1 MLGLLDREVA
11 RRLSR
16 LGEGAGPSG
25 FDVPGNLGSANFD
38 WRTLRGGRMTKWKG
52 EAASYAPNVAHLVS
66 NVARSWGTRLLPAAL
81 LMGLGAGSASGAD
94 RYWDANGTAPNRG
107 GTGVWDTSSSFWS
120 PNGDGVS
127 GPYTVWNNAALDDA
141 IFGGPNGITA
151 TVTLNAPITAHNLT
165 FDVSTTYTLTG
176 STLTLAGA
184 IPTITINGTATVNS
198 ILAGNAGLTKAGAG
212 VLTLTGANTFSGGLN
227 VTAGTLNVSG
237 DSSLGAASNGI
248 ALAAGT
254 TLRSTGAL
262 AAGRVVTLLSG
273 SSAIGGGV
281 GSAHITG
288 AGGFT
293 LAAATTL
300 SDDTND
306 FTGGVGIDSANLS
319 FTSIRNLGEASAL
332 GAATTAANGAVFVRN
347 ASAVYIGSGDTSN
360 RSWNM
365 APFTGSSALYNQG
378 TGTLTV
384 TGDIVAGGGY
394 SASVILGAQTADL
407 ALLGVISSNLATRP
421 FVFTGG
427 GTNRSITLN
436 GANTFGGAVT
446 IQAVTVRAN
455 VLADQGATSSLGT
468 GAGVGTISLSNGV
481 LSYIGTGSSTN
492 RGLSINGGSSVLN
505 DGTGALALSGAV
517 AFNAAAPADTF
528 TLGGSFAGSN
538 TLSGVISGAGNLVMN
553 GGAGNAWLLSGA
565 NSFTGVTTVT
575 SGTLQAGSSQAF
587 GTSNAMVV
595 NGGALDLNTRAIEV
609 ASLAGTGGAV
619 ALTGADLTV
628 NGGAS
633 TSYAGSITGTGG
645 LVKRGT
651 STLTLTGQSTYT
663 GGTTINGGTL
673 ALNFA
678 ATAGGPTSNLIA
690 ASSALNMGGGTLAIT
705 GAAGEADV
713 QTFNGLNVTSGNN
726 KINATSGAG
735 GSTTVNFGA
744 INRTGGLIDFGLPS
758 TGAFTTTNADGALGG
773 WATVNGADYAQVV
786 GGNITAFT
794 AYVNKDNAATWVNG
808 DIVSDQ
814 GGVANSPYT
823 GTVTGSVALG
833 GLKYTA
839 ANNSTVTVGAGNTLS
854 VDGAIIVAASVGNA
868 SQTIQGGSITGG
880 AGGGTLG
887 VIQNSTGTGTFTIAS
902 TIVDNGGG
910 TGFAKAGA
918 GRVAL
923 SALNTYTGPTTIS
936 GGTLSVNTVANGGQA
951 SAIGASNSASSNLAI
966 EGGTLQYTGTTA
978 TSDRGFTLATS
989 GAVTAG
995 TIDVSSAGTNLT
1007 FSGQVTSPDSAGLT
1021 KTGAGT
1027 LTLSNAT
1034 SNYSGVTTVSA
1045 GTLSVGTLANGGV
1058 ASGIG
1063 ASSSASTNLV
1073 LQNGG
1078 TLQYTGAN
1086 VTSDR
1091 GFTVGTGGGVV
1102 GVSNAASTLTLG
1114 GTAIGTGSLTKAGVG
1129 TLVLSGTNTYSGGTT
1144 ISAGTLRAGSTQ
1156 AFGTGLMT
1164 LANTAGATLD
1174 LNGFNAS
1181 VSALQGGGPSGGNVV
1196 LGTATLTLSGGTG
1209 TYAGVISG
1217 TGGVTRSGAG
1227 VQTMSGC
1234 GNTYSGATTI
1244 NGSTISTD
1252 CLADGLQASGIGASS
1267 AASGNLVLTAGG
1279 ILNYTGGSV
1288 SINRGFTLQS
1298 GDGNVV
1304 VATGTTTLG
1313 FSGQVTGAG
1322 RLRKGGAGVLLLSGA
1337 NNYSGDTVVDAGILR
1352 AGSTSA
1358 FGTGGMFMQNVAG
1371 ATLDLAG
1378 YNVSVLNLQNGGP
1391 LGGNVTLGSGTLT
1404 ITNGSNASYAGAI
1417 SGTGGLR
1424 KSGGPGAAQ
1433 VLTGCGS
1440 SYTGSTVID
1449 SGFLYVTCLADG
1461 GANSSIGAS
1470 SAAASNLVLNGGTL
1484 TYTGLGGSTNRQFT
1498 LGAAGGTLDASGS
1511 GPISFTSAAPVA
1523 LAGTNTART
1532 LTLSGSNTGNNSLA
1546 AQITDNGSG
1555 KTALTK
1561 TGTGTWV
1568 VTNAGST
1575 YTGVTTISGGV
1586 LAVDKLANGGQAS
1599 SVGASSSLASNL
1611 VIGSGS
1617 TLRYTGAGDT
1627 TDRLFTLS
1635 TGTSFI
1641 ESSGTGAIV
1650 FSNTGSAAYTGSG
1663 NRTLAL
1669 GGTNTG
1675 LNTMG
1680 GTIVDGPG
1688 GPTTLAKNDSGTW
1701 VLTGNNTFTGN
1712 TVVNNG
1718 NLMIGNGGTSGNAG
1732 AGNVIVAN
1740 ATSTLSFN
1748 RSDTF
1753 GFTGTLSGAG
1763 NIAQIGTGTTV
1774 LTSAGNTI
1782 GGTTSVNAGTL
1793 QVNGAL
1799 TTATIAM
1806 NGAGTLTVN
1815 GTVQGPGATSST
1827 VTGDAGA
1834 STINVNLGGT
1844 LLANGDLGGG
1854 NDTVSVSGTLNT
1866 GAAALNL
1873 GAGNDTLVLNDAA
1886 AISGVGVNA
1895 GTGGESGAGDTL
1907 RVVTAINRTLQG
1919 ASVSG
1924 FESLDK
1930 QGIGTLTLFGDHSY
1944 SGGTTISGGVLQVG
1958 NGPIAATLNTPTVV
1972 NNGALNFALNNDY
1985 TFGGTITGSG
1995 RVSKNNLGTT
2005 TLTAD
2010 NSYAGTTTVLG
2021 GTLIVDGNQSGATG
2035 TTTVG
2040 PSATLGG
2047 KGTIGGSANV
2057 SGALA
2062 PGAPGNAAGTL
2073 TINGSL
2079 GLTSSAALN
2088 YNFGQANVAGG
2099 AFNDL
2104 VNVGGNL
2111 TLDGTLNVTQ
2121 SPGGTFGPG
2130 VYRVI
2135 NYGGTLTN
2143 NGLNVTDPNYVVQ
2156 TSVANQVNLVNSAG
2170 LQLSYWDGDAGPH
2183 SNSIVN
2189 GGNGTWRAAGDQN
2202 WTDSTGLFAAPF
2214 ANASFAIFQGAAGT
2228 VTVDNAN
2235 GQVQAAGMQFA
2246 TNGYLVQGGPIELV
2260 GGASIIRVGDGTG
2273 AGAAYVATI
2282 NSSLTGNSQLV
2293 KTDLGTLVLSGTN
2306 SYTGGTSINGGTVRI
2321 SQDAN
2326 LGNAAGG
2333 LSFSG
2338 GTLNTIA
2345 DIATGRAVALAGAGT
2360 FLTNGGTTTTLTGG
2374 ITGAGGLTKDGAG
2387 TLVVASDATHSG
2399 GTTVTAGILQV
2410 GNGATAGTLAG
2421 NVTNNAV
2428 LAFNRSDSLTF
2439 GGAITGTG
2447 AVRQIG
2453 TGTTV
2458 LTANSSY
2465 SGGTTISAGTLQLGN
2480 GGSAGSFTGDVTDN
2494 GTLAFNRSDN
2504 FTFGGTI
2511 SGAGGLRQF
2520 GSGTTILTANNTYTG
2535 NTVVDGGTLLVDG
2548 DQSAATGLTAV
2559 NAGGTLGGTG
2569 IIGSNVFVFNDG
2581 ALNPGDVGATPGT
2594 LTINGGLS
2602 LLNGSTLNYNFGQA
2616 NVPGG
2621 AFNDLTEVGGDL
2633 ILDGTLNVAVSP
2645 GGTFGPGI
2653 YRVISY
2659 DGALFDH
2666 GLNIGTIPSPDFF
2679 VQTSIDHQVNLVNTA
2694 GLTLNY
2700 WDGAA
2705 GPKNDG
2711 FVNGG
2716 DGLWQAS
2723 AGNDNWTDSAGI
2735 VNAPFTDSAFAIFAG
2750 AAGTVSVDNSLGGV
2764 SASGM
2769 QFATGGYVIQGQDVA
2784 LVGPQSII
2792 RVGDG
2797 TAASAAYSATISS
2810 NLTGNTQL
2818 VKTDLGTLLL
2828 AGTNSYTGGTAINGG
2843 TLQVSDD
2850 GNLGA
2855 AAGALSF
2862 DGGTLRNTA
2871 AFSSARDVT
2880 LNAGGG
2886 TFETNAGLTLSGLIG
2901 GAGGFTK
2908 TSSGALTLT
2917 GANSY
2922 TGPTTVSAGS
2932 LFVNGNQ
2939 SGATGLTSVQSGA
2952 TLGGTGTLGGDV
2964 TIADGATLSPG
2975 AADGTPGT
2983 LAIAGN
2989 LSLSGGSILNYSF
3002 GQANVAGGALN
3013 DLTTIGG
3020 NLVLDGTLNVSVSPG
3035 GTFGPGVYRVFN
3047 YNGTLTNNGLSVGTI
3062 PSTDYFVQTAIANQV
3077 NLVNTEGLTLNYWD
3091 GAAGPKFNGVIDGGD
3106 GVWQN
3111 STGND
3116 NWADSTGAVNA
3127 PFTDSAFAIFAGA
3140 AGTVTVDNGL
3150 GQVAASGMQ
3159 FLTDGYVIQGG
3170 PVALAGGPTSTIRVG
3185 DGTAAGAGITATI
3198 AAQLTGN
3205 TQLVKTD
3212 LGTLV
3217 LTGTNSYTGGTAI
3230 NGGTLQVSADGN
3242 LGDAA
3247 GALAFN
3253 GGTLHTTAS
3262 FNSGRAMN
3270 LLGQGTV
3277 LTDAG
3282 TTLTW
3287 DGALAG
3293 AGTLTKSGTGTI
3305 AIASDSSGF
3314 AGTTS
3319 IDAGTL
3325 AVSGSLCGI
3334 VNVNAGGRLQGTGT
3348 VCDTNNFAGG
3358 VIAAGNPG
3366 VPGTLTVAGNY
3377 VGNGGVLEI
3386 ETVLGGDA
3394 SPTDKL
3400 VVTGNTSGATDLKVV
3415 NLGGGGAQ
3423 TVEGIKVVDIG
3434 GASNGT
3440 FSLVGDYVFQGDQ
3453 AVVGGAYAYRLYKN
3467 GVSTPADG
3475 DWYLRSA
3482 LVNGDPDPQP
3492 LYSPGVPLYEAYEG
3506 VLQAFNELGTM
3517 QQRIGNRS
3525 WGEGATPQ
3533 GADLPGQG
3541 SVDGKA
3547 IWARIEAAHAEIKP
3561 ETSTSG
3567 TIYDVTTW
3575 KLQAGVDGLLHESDA
3590 GTLIGGI
3597 TAHYGTASSD
3607 VSSIFGAGSIAATGY
3622 GVGSTLTWFG
3632 SGGFYVDAQAEA
3644 TWYDSDIRSATLGTT
3659 LADGNNG
3666 FGYGLSIETG
3676 QKIALNGNW
3685 SLTPQAQLAY
3695 SSVDFDAFTDP
3706 FGAVVSPGSSNS
3718 LVGRLGL
3725 SADYEDQ
3732 WVDDAGQVSRTHIYG
3747 LGNLYYDFLD
3757 GNDVDVSGTKLVSE
3771 NQALWGGVGLG
3782 GSLSWADGR
3791 YAVFG
3796 EGTARTSLK
3805 DFGDSHAL
3813 GAKLGF
3819 AVKW

>member
-1 MLGLLDREVA
+1 MSELLGGEAAQL
-11 RRLSR
+11 LSR
-16 LGEGAGPSG
+16 SRDGAGQSCFG
-25 FDVPGNLGSANFD
+25 VSGNLRGAAFD
-38 WRTLRGGRMTKWKG
+38 SRLLRGGRMTKCNG
-52 EAASYAPNVAHLVS
+52 EAASYAPSMAQLVTAT
-66 NVARSWGTRLLPAAL
+66 VRAWGARLLPAAL
-81 LMGLGAGSASGAD
+81 LMGLAAGSASSAD
-94 RYWDANGTAPNRG
+94 RYWDPNGTAAGRG
-107 GTGVWDTSSSFWS
+107 GTGAWNTTGLFWS
-120 PNGDGVS
+120 PNNDGTS
-127 GPYTVWNNAALDDA
+127 GPYTFWSNGALDDA
-141 IFGGPNGITA
+141 FFGGTTA
-151 TVTLNAPITAHNLT
+151 GTVTLGVPITAHNLT
-165 FDVSTTYTLTG
+165 FETSGYILNG
-176 STLTLAGA
+176 STLTLGGATPTISTAGA
-184 IPTITINGTATVNS
+184 TTISS
-198 ILAGNAGLTKAGAG
+198 IIAGSAGITKTGAGGLTLSG
-212 VLTLTGANTFSGGLN
+212 VNTFTGGISVSGG
-227 VTAGTLNVSG
+227 G
-237 DSSLGAASNGI
+237 LGLANDAALGNASNGVS
-248 ALAAGT
+248 LANGT
-254 TLRSTGAL
+254 SISSTGAL
-262 AAGRVVTLLSG
+262 AASRVITIVSGRAVAGSG
-273 SSAIGGGV
+273 ALT
-281 GSAHITG
+281 ARFTG
-288 AGGFT
+288 AGGLQVSGTISNNANDYTGQTIFGQG
-293 LAAATTL
+293 
-300 SDDTND
+300 TN
-306 FTGGVGIDSANLS
+306 G
-319 FTSIRNLGEASAL
+319 FTSVADLGVASSL
-332 GAATTAANGAVFVRN
+332 GAPTDATLGTIAV
-347 ASAVYIGSGDTSN
+347 SAGGGLGGSIIYSGDGDSSN
-360 RSWNM
+360 RNWR
-365 APFTGSSALYNQG
+365 FTNTSSGGNTFQNAG
-378 TGTLTV
+378 TGKLTL
-384 TGDIVAGGGY
+384 TGDIAAAGAFTLTMNF
-394 SASVILGAQTADL
+394 SAASADMD
-407 ALLGVISSNLATRP
+407 LLGVISSSAARTIQFSGNAGRT
-421 FVFTGG
+421 
-427 GTNRSITLN
+427 ITLGN
-436 GANTFGGAVT
+436 ANTYTGPTVITTITVKAATLANSGANSSFGTGNT
-446 IQAVTVRAN
+446 INFQ
-455 VLADQGATSSLGT
+455 SSTLSYT
-468 GAGVGTISLSNGV
+468 GAGSASDRTLTISGPTT
-481 LSYIGTGSSTN
+481 IG
-492 RGLSINGGSSVLN
+492 N
-505 DGTGALALSGAV
+505 DGTGALAFSGPTSFV
-517 AFNAAAPADTF
+517 AGGVADTL
-528 TLGGSFAGSN
+528 TLGGGFAGSN
-538 TLSGVISGAGNLVMN
+538 TFSGLISGAGNLTMN
-553 GGAGNAWLLSGA
+553 GAGTWVVSGA
-565 NSFTGVTTVT
+565 NTFTGTTTVQN
-575 SGTLQAGSSQAF
+575 GTLTAGSSTAF
-587 GTSNAMVV
+587 GLSNPLVV
-595 NGGALDLNTRAIEV
+595 NGGMVDLNGFDMTF
-609 ASLAGTGGAV
+609 ASLEGTGGSV
-619 ALTGADLTV
+619 ALNAGADLIL
-628 NGGAS
+628 NGN
-633 TSYAGSITGTGG
+633 TSKTYAGSLTGSGG
-645 LVKRGT
+645 LTKLGL
-651 STLTLTGQSTYT
+651 STLTLTGASSYT
-663 GGTTINGGTL
+663 GDTTIGGGTLKLDFSPAGGPVSDIVSAASTLNMNGGTL
-673 ALNFA
+673 
-678 ATAGGPTSNLIA
+678 TV
-690 ASSALNMGGGTLAIT
+690 T
-705 GAAGEADV
+705 GAAGEANT
-713 QTFNGLNVTSGNN
+713 QTFNGLNITAGSNKVT
-726 KINATSGAG
+726 ATSGASG
-735 GSTTVNFGA
+735 GSLTVNLGA
-744 INRTGGLIDFGLPS
+744 VNRTGGLVDFTLPAS
-758 TGAFTTTNADGALGG
+758 GNIKTTSATLGG
-773 WATVNGADYAQVV
+773 WATVNGTDYAAVD
-786 GGNITAFT
+786 GSNNIVAFT
-794 AYVNKDNAATWVNG
+794 AYANKDNAATWVNG
-808 DIVSDQ
+808 DVVSDTA
-814 GGVANSPYT
+814 GAANTPYF
-823 GTVTGSVALG
+823 GTVSGSKQLG

-839 ANNSTVTVGAGNTLS
+839 AANSTVTVGAGNTLG
-854 VDGAIIVAASVGNA
+854 VDGAIIVSSTSGT
-868 SQTIQGGSITGG
+868 QTITGGNLTGG
-880 AGGGTLG
+880 AGGSVLG
-887 VIQNSTGTGTFTIAS
+887 VLQNGAGSFIINS
-902 TIVDNGGG
+902 TIVNNGGATSFVSGGSG
-910 TGFAKAGA
+910 TGQVTLNGA
-918 GRVAL
+918 
-923 SALNTYTGPTTIS
+923 NTYTGAT
-936 GGTLSVNTVANGGQA
+936 TLSSGILNVNSIGNGGAA
-951 SAIGASNSASSNLAI
+951 SAIGASSAASSNLVI
-966 EGGTLQYTGTTA
+966 EGGTLHYTGATA
-978 TSDRGFTLATS
+978 TTDRGFTLVNG
-989 GAVTAG
+989 GASRTVQVDG
-995 TIDVSSAGTNLT
+995 VTNLT
-1007 FSGQVTSPDSAGLT
+1007 FTGQVTSPDDAGFT
-1021 KTGAGT
+1021 KSGAGT
-1027 LTLSNAT
+1027 LTLANA
-1034 SNYSGVTTVSA
+1034 NNDYVGVTTIA
-1045 GTLSVGTLANGGV
+1045 GGTLAVSTLADGGL

-1063 ASSSASTNLV
+1063 AASSNAANLIISSAANLK
-1073 LQNGG
+1073 
-1078 TLQYTGAN
+1078 YTGAS
-1086 VTSDR
+1086 TSTNR
-1091 GFTVGTGGGVV
+1091 SFTLGAGVTGGGVD
-1102 GVSNAASTLTLG
+1102 VSNAATTLTMSGQATGSGILRKEGAGTLLLTGTNTYTAGTIVNAGVLRAGSTQAFGGSDSNGTGVGAMTVNAGGTLDLNGLNNTVGGLNGGGAVTLGSATLRINNNSTGTGFTGVISGAGGVTIAAGTQIMSTGCGNTYTGVTTVTNSNLFVSCLANGGSASDIGMSGAASSNLVLASSTLVYTGNNVSIDRGLTLASGGNFIQVSNAATTLG
-1114 GTAIGTGSLTKAGVG
+1114 LGGSVVGAGALVKSGPG
-1129 TLVLSGTNTYSGGTT
+1129 TLVLSGTNTYT
-1144 ISAGTLRAGSTQ
+1144 
-1156 AFGTGLMT
+1156 
-1164 LANTAGATLD
+1164 
-1174 LNGFNAS
+1174 
-1181 VSALQGGGPSGGNVV
+1181 
-1196 LGTATLTLSGGTG
+1196 
-1209 TYAGVISG
+1209 
-1217 TGGVTRSGAG
+1217 
-1227 VQTMSGC
+1227 
-1234 GNTYSGATTI
+1234 
-1244 NGSTISTD
+1244 
-1252 CLADGLQASGIGASS
+1252 
-1267 AASGNLVLTAGG
+1267 
-1279 ILNYTGGSV
+1279 
-1288 SINRGFTLQS
+1288 
-1298 GDGNVV
+1298 
-1304 VATGTTTLG
+1304 
-1313 FSGQVTGAG
+1313 
-1322 RLRKGGAGVLLLSGA
+1322 
-1337 NNYSGDTVVDAGILR
+1337 GDTTVRAGILR
-1352 AGSTSA
+1352 AGSASA
-1358 FGTGGMFMQNVAG
+1358 FGGTGGLSVGAG
-1371 ATLDLAG
+1371 ATADL
-1378 YNVSVLNLQNGGP
+1378 NGFGNTVRFLSDDSGNPGP
-1391 LGGNVTLGSGTLT
+1391 GSIMLGSATLT
-1404 ITNGSNASYAGAI
+1404 ISNGSNASFSGVI
-1417 SGTGGLR
+1417 SGSGGLR
-1424 KSGGPGAAQ
+1424 KSGGPGAAET
-1433 VLTGCGS
+1433 LTGCAS
-1440 SYTGSTVID
+1440 SYTGSTVIE
-1449 SGFLYVTCLADG
+1449 SGFLNVTCLSDG
-1461 GANSSIGAS
+1461 GTNSSIGAS
-1470 SAAASNLVLNGGTL
+1470 TSAASSLVLDGGALVYIGT
-1484 TYTGLGGSTNRQFT
+1484 GGSTNRQFT
-1498 LGAAGGTLDASGS
+1498 IGTAGGALDASGT
-1511 GPISFTSAAPVA
+1511 GAINFTSTAPVT
-1523 LAGTNTART
+1523 LTGAGNRT
-1532 LTLSGSNTGNNSLA
+1532 LTLTGTNTGNNSLSA
-1546 AQITDNGSG
+1546 RIDNPSG
-1555 KTALTK
+1555 GTTALAK
-1561 TGTGTWV
+1561 TGTGTWILK
-1568 VTNAGST
+1568 NSAST
-1575 YTGVTTISGGV
+1575 YTGATNISGGGV
-1586 LAVDKLANGGQAS
+1586 LGVDKLANGGQAS
-1599 SVGASSSLASNL
+1599 SIGQSSSLASNL
-1611 VIGSGS
+1611 VIGTGS

-1641 ESSGTGAIV
+1641 ESSGTGAVV
-1650 FSNTGSAAYTGSG
+1650 FSNTAAVTQTGNG
-1663 NRTLAL
+1663 DRTIAL

-1680 GTIVDGPG
+1680 GAIANGPG
-1688 GPTTLAKNDSGTW
+1688 GVTTLAKNDSGTW
-1701 VLTGNNTFTGN
+1701 ALTGNNTFTGN
-1712 TVVNNG
+1712 TVINDG
-1718 NLMIGNGGTSGNAG
+1718 NLMIGNGGTTGNAG
-1732 AGNVIVAN
+1732 AGNVIVN
-1740 ATSTLSFN
+1740 SPTSTLSIN

-1753 GFTGTLSGAG
+1753 NFTGTLSGPG
-1763 NIAQIGTGTTV
+1763 SLAQIGSGTTV
-1774 LTSAGNTI
+1774 LTSVGNTI
-1782 GGTTSVNAGTL
+1782 GATSVNAGTL
-1793 QVNGAL
+1793 QVNGVL

-1854 NDTVSVSGTLNT
+1854 NDTVNVSGTLNT

-1930 QGIGTLTLFGDHSY
+1930 QGAGTLTLFGDHSY

-1958 NGPIAATLNTPTVV
+1958 NGPTAATLNTPTVV

-2010 NSYAGTTTVLG
+2010 NSYAGTTTVLS

-2079 GLTSSAALN
+2079 GLTSGAALN

-2228 VTVDNAN
+2228 VTVDNTN

-2333 LSFSG
+2333 LTFGG

-2345 DIATGRAVALAGAGT
+2345 DITTGRAVTLAGAGT

-2387 TLVVASDATHSG
+2387 TLVIAGDATHSG
-2399 GTTVTAGILQV
+2399 GTTIAAGILQV

-2769 QFATGGYVIQGQDVA
+2769 QFATGGYLIQGNDIA

-2818 VKTDLGTLLL
+2818 VKTGLGTLLL

-2908 TSSGALTLT
+2908 TSGGALTLT

-3013 DLTTIGG
+3013 DLTTVGG

-3170 PVALAGGPTSTIRVG
+3170 PVALAGGPTSNIRVG

-3247 GALAFN
+3247 SALAFN

-3287 DGALAG
+3287 DGTLAG
-3293 AGTLTKSGTGTI
+3293 AGTLTKSGTGTMG
-3305 AIASDSSGF
+3305 IASDSSGF

-3434 GASNGT
+3434 GTSAGT
-3440 FSLVGDYVFQGDQ
+3440 FSLLGDYVFQGDQ

-3567 TIYDVTTW
+3567 TNYDVTTW

-3666 FGYGLSIETG
+3666 FGYGLSVETG

-3695 SSVDFDAFTDP
+3695 SSVDFDTFTDP

>member
-1 MLGLLDREVA
+1 
-11 RRLSR
+11 
-16 LGEGAGPSG
+16 
-25 FDVPGNLGSANFD
+25 
-38 WRTLRGGRMTKWKG
+38 MTKCNG
-52 EAASYAPNVAHLVS
+52 EAASYAPSMAQLVRAT
-66 NVARSWGTRLLPAAL
+66 VRAWGVRLLPAAL
-81 LMGLGAGSASGAD
+81 LMGLAAGSASSAD
-94 RYWDANGTAPNRG
+94 RYWDPNGTAAGRG
-107 GTGVWDTSSSFWS
+107 GTGAWNTTGLFWS
-120 PNGDGVS
+120 PNNDGTS
-127 GPYTVWNNAALDDA
+127 GPYTFWSNGALDDA
-141 IFGGPNGITA
+141 IFGDAVTGSGFA
-151 TVTLNAPITAHNLT
+151 GTVTLGVPITVHNMT
-165 FDVSTTYTLTG
+165 FEDDTVAPFVQTAYSING
-176 STLTLAGA
+176 STLTLGGVT
-184 IPTITINGTATVNS
+184 PTINVIGNSSDIVTINSVIAGT
-198 ILAGNAGLTKAGAG
+198 AGLTKTGG
-212 VLTLTGANTFSGGLN
+212 GFLTLNGANTFSGGITLSGGRLTVNGDAALGSAANGVTMATGTALASTGALGATRVVTVSGQVSLVDTGAGTTGVGSARFTGTGGLN
-227 VTAGTLNVSG
+227 VGSNVKMTNDANDYTGTTVFTATNFSTSTYSFSSIADLGVA
-237 DSSLGAASNGI
+237 SSLGAPVTVANGTI
-248 ALAAGT
+248 TVGTAGNAAGVANYT
-254 TLRSTGAL
+254 GDGDSSNRNWQLNTSTFGPAYIRNNGTGLLTLTGNIAGSGGNQAILSAL
-262 AAGRVVTLLSG
+262 TNDLALSG
-273 SSAIGGGV
+273 VISTAVNAQQVTFEGGG
-281 GSAHITG
+281 
-288 AGGFT
+288 
-293 LAAATTL
+293 LART
-300 SDDTND
+300 
-306 FTGGVGIDSANLS
+306 I
-319 FTSIRNLGEASAL
+319 
-332 GAATTAANGAVFVRN
+332 
-347 ASAVYIGSGDTSN
+347 
-360 RSWNM
+360 
-365 APFTGSSALYNQG
+365 
-378 TGTLTV
+378 TV
-384 TGDIVAGGGY
+384 TG
-394 SASVILGAQTADL
+394 
-407 ALLGVISSNLATRP
+407 
-421 FVFTGG
+421 
-427 GTNRSITLN
+427 
-436 GANTFGGAVT
+436 ANTYAGQT
-446 IQAVTVRAN
+446 NINAVTVRTNSLAN
-455 VLADQGATSSLGT
+455 SGT
-468 GAGVGTISLSNGV
+468 NSGF
-481 LSYIGTGSSTN
+481 GTGSTNSLIAFTSGALSYFGAGASTN
-492 RGLSINGGSSVLN
+492 RTWLVTTAGNIRN
-505 DGTGALALSGAV
+505 DGTGALTLSGGV
-517 AFNAAAPADTF
+517 AFDGGLGQDLL
-528 TLGGSFAGSN
+528 TLGGSFAGVN
-538 TLSGVISGAGNLVMN
+538 TVSGVISSSGNVIMDGAGTWVL
-553 GGAGNAWLLSGA
+553 AGA
-565 NSFTGVTTVT
+565 NTYTGSVTVQN
-575 SGTLQAGSSQAF
+575 GTLRAGSSQAF
-587 GTSNAMVV
+587 GAPNAAIV
-595 NGGALDLNTRAIEV
+595 NGGVLDLGGNDITFT
-609 ASLAGTGGAV
+609 SLASAAGSGGQVQTTGTQ
-619 ALTGADLTV
+619 LTV
-628 NGGAS
+628 NGTAS
-633 TSYAGSITGTGG
+633 TSFGGDVTGSGG
-645 LVKRGT
+645 LTKLGT
-651 STLTLTGQSTYT
+651 STLTLTGANSYT
-663 GGTTINGGTL
+663 GNTTVGGGTL

-678 ATAGGPTSNLIA
+678 GAGGPAGNIVSG
-690 ASSALNMGGGTLAIT
+690 ASTLNMAGGKLVVT
-705 GAAGEADV
+705 GAAGEANT
-713 QTFNGLNVTSGNN
+713 QTFNGLNVTAGSN
-726 KINATSGAG
+726 KVTATSGASG
-735 GSTTVNFGA
+735 GSITVNLGA
-744 INRTGGLIDFGLPS
+744 VNRTGGLIDFALPVNGNIKTS
-758 TGAFTTTNADGALGG
+758 SATLGG
-773 WATVNGADYAQVV
+773 WATVNGTDYAAVD
-786 GGNITAFT
+786 GSNNIVAFT
-794 AYVNKDNAATWVNG
+794 AYANKDNAALWLNG
-808 DIVSDQ
+808 DVVSDTA
-814 GGVANSPYT
+814 GAANTAYF
-823 GTVTGSVALG
+823 GTVSGSKQLG

-839 ANNSTVTVGAGNTLS
+839 AANSTVTVGAGNTLG
-854 VDGAIIVAASVGNA
+854 VDGAIIVSSASGT
-868 SQTIQGGSITGG
+868 QTITGGNLTGG
-880 AGGGTLG
+880 AGGSVLG
-887 VIQNSTGTGTFTIAS
+887 VLQNGGGSFIINS
-902 TIVDNGGG
+902 TIVDNGGATTFVSG
-910 TGFAKAGA
+910 GSGA
-918 GRVAL
+918 GQVTLNGA
-923 SALNTYTGPTTIS
+923 NTYTGAT
-936 GGTLSVNTVANGGQA
+936 TLSSGILNVNSIGNGGAA
-951 SAIGASNSASSNLAI
+951 SAIGASSAASSNLVI
-966 EGGTLQYTGTTA
+966 ENGTLRYTGASA
-978 TSDRGFTLATS
+978 TSDRGFTLVNGGPAR
-989 GAVTAG
+989 
-995 TIDVSSAGTNLT
+995 TIDVTNAAANLT
-1007 FSGQVTSPDSAGLT
+1007 FTGLVTSPDDAGLT
-1021 KTGAGT
+1021 KAGAGT
-1027 LTLSNAT
+1027 LTLANAA
-1034 SNYSGVTTVSA
+1034 NDYVGVTTVTG
-1045 GTLSVGTLANGGV
+1045 GTLSVNTLANGGV
-1058 ASGIG
+1058 VSGIG
-1063 ASSSASTNLV
+1063 ASSSASANLV
-1073 LQNGG
+1073 LSTGG
-1078 TLQYTGAN
+1078 TLQYTGAT
-1086 VTSDR
+1086 VSTDR
-1091 GFTVGTGGGVV
+1091 GFTLGSGVGAID
-1102 GVSNAASTLTLG
+1102 VSAAATTLTASG
-1114 GTAIGTGSLTKAGVG
+1114 VAAGAGTLNKNGAG
-1129 TLVLSGTNTYSGGTT
+1129 TLVLSGINTYTGGTT
-1144 ISAGTLRAGSTQ
+1144 VNAGVLRAGSAK
-1156 AFGTGLMT
+1156 AFGSTTAVMT
-1164 LANTAGATLD
+1164 VNTGATLD
-1174 LNGFNAS
+1174 LNNIAGMA
-1181 VSALQGGGPSGGNVV
+1181 VGALVGGGNVTM
-1196 LGTATLTLSGGTG
+1196 GSATLTVGGNSGTFSGT
-1209 TYAGVISG
+1209 ISG
-1217 TGGVTRSGAG
+1217 TGGLVRSGGGAQG
-1227 VQTMSGC
+1227 MSGC
-1234 GNTYSGATTI
+1234 NNTYTGVTSVIGGTL
-1244 NGSTISTD
+1244 SVD
-1252 CLADGLQASGIGASS
+1252 CLANGGQASGIGASG
-1267 AASGNLVLTAGG
+1267 AASGNLVIVNATFS
-1279 ILNYTGGSV
+1279 YTGGSV
-1288 SINRGFTLQS
+1288 TTDRGFT
-1298 GDGNVV
+1298 
-1304 VATGTTTLG
+1304 ATGGGGANSAFNITDPNATLEFTG
-1313 FSGQVTGAG
+1313 VFAGSGSIV
-1322 RLRKGGAGVLLLSGA
+1322 KGGAGTLMLSGA
-1337 NNYSGDTVVDAGILR
+1337 NTYSGTITVGAGIVR
-1352 AGSTSA
+1352 AGSSAA
-1358 FGTGGMFMQNVAG
+1358 FGTAAVVLNNTAG
-1371 ATLDLAG
+1371 VTLDVNNQTVSVTSLAG
-1378 YNVSVLNLQNGGP
+1378 GGTT
-1391 LGGNVTLGSGTLT
+1391 GGNVTLGSGTLT
-1404 ITNGSNASYAGAI
+1404 IANPSGQNYAGAI
-1417 SGTGGLR
+1417 SGTGGLV
-1424 KSGGPGAAQ
+1424 KNGNGAQTLSG
-1433 VLTGCGS
+1433 CNS
-1440 SYTGSTVID
+1440 SYTGTTTVNAGTLAV
-1449 SGFLYVTCLADG
+1449 SCLADG
-1461 GANSSIGAS
+1461 GTNSSIGAS
-1470 SAAASNLVLNGGTL
+1470 SAAASNLVINGGTL
-1484 TYTGLGGSTNRQFT
+1484 QYVGAGSSTNRLFT
-1498 LGAAGGTLDASGS
+1498 LGPSATSALDASGT
-1511 GPISFTSAAPVA
+1511 GAVNF
-1523 LAGTNTART
+1523 TNTGAIAFSGVNTSQTVT
-1532 LTLSGSNTGNNSLA
+1532 LTGISTANNSLA
-1546 AQITDNGSG
+1546 AQITNNGLGTTSLTKSGSG
-1555 KTALTK
+1555 
-1561 TGTGTWV
+1561 TWILK
-1568 VTNAGST
+1568 NSAST
-1575 YTGVTTISGGV
+1575 YTGVTTINGGV
-1586 LAVDKLANGGQAS
+1586 LGVDKLANGGQAS
-1599 SVGASSSLASNL
+1599 SIGQSSSLASNL
-1611 VIGSGS
+1611 VIGTGS

-1635 TGTSFI
+1635 TGSSFI
-1641 ESSGTGAIV
+1641 ESSGTGAVV
-1650 FSNTGSAAYTGSG
+1650 FSNTAAVTQTGNG
-1663 NRTLAL
+1663 DRTIAL

-1680 GTIVDGPG
+1680 GAIANGPG
-1688 GPTTLAKNDSGTW
+1688 GVTTLAKNDSGTW
-1701 VLTGNNTFTGN
+1701 ALTGNNTFTGN
-1712 TVVNNG
+1712 TVINDG
-1718 NLMIGNGGTSGNAG
+1718 NLMIGNGGTTGNAG
-1732 AGNVIVAN
+1732 AGNVIVN
-1740 ATSTLSFN
+1740 APTSTLSIN

-1753 GFTGTLSGAG
+1753 NFTGTLSGPG
-1763 NIAQIGTGTTV
+1763 SLAQIGTGTTV
-1774 LTSAGNTI
+1774 LTSVGNVI
-1782 GGTTSVNAGTL
+1782 GATSVNAGTL
-1793 QVNGAL
+1793 QVNGVL
-1799 TTATIAM
+1799 STATIAM

-1815 GTVQGPGATSST
+1815 GTVQGPGATPST

-1930 QGIGTLTLFGDHSY
+1930 QGIGTLTLYGDHSY
-1944 SGGTTISGGVLQVG
+1944 SGGTTIQGGVLQVG
-1958 NGPIAATLNTPTVV
+1958 NGPTAATLNTPTVV
-1972 NNGALNFALNNDY
+1972 NNGALIFALNNDY
-1985 TFGGTITGSG
+1985 TFAGTITGSG
-1995 RVSKNNLGTT
+1995 KVSKTNLGTT

-2010 NSYAGTTTVLG
+2010 NSYAGSTNVLV

-2035 TTTVG
+2035 VTIVG
-2040 PSATLGG
+2040 ASGTLGG
-2047 KGTIGGSANV
+2047 KGTIGGSVNV

-2073 TINGSL
+2073 TINGNL
-2079 GLTSSAALN
+2079 GLTSGAALN

-2228 VTVDNAN
+2228 VTVDNTN

-2345 DIATGRAVALAGAGT
+2345 DITSGRAVTLAGAGT

-2387 TLVVASDATHSG
+2387 TLVVAGDATHSG

-2511 SGAGGLRQF
+2511 SGTGGLRQV
-2520 GSGTTILTANNTYTG
+2520 GSGTTILTANNIYTG
-2535 NTVVDGGTLLVDG
+2535 ATVIDGGTLLVDG

-2901 GAGGFTK
+2901 GAGGLTK
-2908 TSSGALTLT
+2908 TGGGALTLT

-2939 SGATGLTSVQSGA
+2939 SGATGLTSVQSSA

-3013 DLTTIGG
+3013 DLTTVGG

-3047 YNGTLTNNGLSVGTI
+3047 YNGTLTNNGLSVGSI

-3198 AAQLTGN
+3198 AAQLIGN

-3287 DGALAG
+3287 DGTLAG
-3293 AGTLTKSGTGTI
+3293 AGTLTKSGTGTM

-3567 TIYDVTTW
+3567 TNYDVTTW

-3666 FGYGLSIETG
+3666 FGYGLSVETG